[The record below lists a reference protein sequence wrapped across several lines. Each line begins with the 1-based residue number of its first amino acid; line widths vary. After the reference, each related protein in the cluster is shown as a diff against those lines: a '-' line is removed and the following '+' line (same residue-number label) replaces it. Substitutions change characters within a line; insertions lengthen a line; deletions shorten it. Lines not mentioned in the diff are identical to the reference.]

1 MTPEPRSDIPPSS
14 PSAPVQDSD
23 DGEGSFQSNKS
34 RQAVTGHNVGYVLYF
49 GTAGVIAGFLLVY
62 LIVAG

>member
-23 DGEGSFQSNKS
+23 DDEDSIETNKT
-34 RQAVTGHNVGYVLYF
+34 RQGVTGHNVRYVLYF

>member
-1 MTPEPRSDIPPSS
+1 
-14 PSAPVQDSD
+14 VQDSD
-23 DGEGSFQSNKS
+23 DGEGSIETNKT
-34 RQAVTGHNVGYVLYF
+34 RQGVTGHNVRYVLYF